1 MTQKELSEYEEI
13 AKKVKELMK
22 TSILEDRANIVQ
34 VQKSNTE
41 SLGDRISNYAS
52 AVNYII
58 PKEEYLICRID
69 GHHFSSFTKGFDKP
83 FDSALSTAMISTT
96 RDLHDRFN
104 CYSSFTQS
112 DEITLFIPVLK
123 DAKDNYIEHQFGGRT
138 DKINSLVAA
147 FATMSFN
154 KHLAAEYKK
163 EKSQH
168 YENFEDSFRL
178 TTEEKE
184 SLQKL
189 ARFEEKLGEAY
200 FDCRC
205 FGVPTIEEAFN
216 VFMWRSRDC
225 IKNSKSMM
233 AQAYVSHKELQ
244 NKNGEEQI
252 LYCLEKTGKDW
263 NQIED
268 RFKYGVLI
276 KKELYEKP
284 IEKRD
289 EEWYELATAK
299 ILDHPTCTRSR
310 LVQTSIPMNSFSPEL
325 VELISR
331 QYLSI

>member
-1 MTQKELSEYEEI
+1 MASEQLTKEQLAEYKELV
-13 AKKVKELMK
+13 KKALSKLKIEP
-22 TSILEDRANIVQ
+22 IL
-34 VQKSNTE
+34 KSNTE

-112 DEITLFIPVLK
+112 DEITLFIPALK

-154 KHLAAEYKK
+154 KHLFDEY
-163 EKSQH
+163 Q
-168 YENFEDSFRL
+168 YELDKHRDNFEDSFRL
-178 TTEEKE
+178 TAEEKE
-184 SLQKL
+184 SQKHL
-189 ARFEEKLGEAY
+189 ARFKDKLGNAY

-225 IKNSKSMM
+225 IKNSKSMF
-233 AQAYVSHKELQ
+233 AQAYVPHKELQ
-244 NKNGEEQI
+244 KKNGEEQI
-252 LYCLEKTGKDW
+252 QYCLEKTGKDW
-263 NQIED
+263 NQIAD

-276 KKELYEKP
+276 KKELYEKQ
-284 IEKRD
+284 ID
-289 EEWYELATAK
+289 TG
-299 ILDHPTCTRSR
+299 TCARSR
-310 LVQTSIPMNSFSPEL
+310 LVQTSIPMNSFSLEL

-331 QYLSI
+331 QYLEFN